1 VPSATD
7 GGSQVAGDRGGGSAV
22 APTRRRKYPR
32 LRRGV
37 AWIPLLVL
45 LGATVAAAVYV
56 GENRQR
62 ATRDLFERR
71 AEYGTAALK
80 QRVSPYTEVLY
91 GLQGLVRAS
100 QSVTREEWREYVS
113 QTAVGVRNRGIE
125 TVEFIRYVPG
135 SRLREFERGLRS
147 DRALRAR
154 GDLGELR
161 IRPPGTRS
169 EHFIVD
175 YVEPLPGHEG
185 RLGFDL
191 GSDPAEAQAIERAR
205 RTGLPTATL
214 PRAVPA
220 TGGKV
225 AFHIFI
231 PLYSSGAPLGSVER
245 RRRAFI
251 GVAGLAIS
259 PKRML
264 EGIPL
269 PPGVELKIHASPG
282 VGGGSL
288 GPPKGETLIFS
299 SETEVRPVG
308 DRHHRSTVIEVAD
321 RRWIA
326 AFTARQDLDDWFE
339 QPAAQAVLAGGTGI
353 SLLLFA
359 MIYLLVTSRQRALGL
374 ASRMTSDLRQSEQRL
389 SMVLDT
395 MSDGLVAADANGD
408 FLIFNRAAESIL
420 GKGADN
426 VGTPSW
432 QSHYGV
438 FLSDGVTPAPEE
450 ALPLVRAIQGEIVPR
465 MELVI
470 RNERRPEGSCIEV
483 SATPLHDD
491 GRPVGGVATFRD
503 ITERKRTEAEL
514 AQKEEAERANQ
525 AKSEFLSRMS
535 HELRTPL
542 NAVIGFGQLLEL
554 DDLDPRQREG
564 VEQILKAGR
573 HLLELINEVLDISR
587 IESGTLSISLEPV
600 HLGSVLAEA
609 LSLIRPL
616 ADDAEVRLSADPSE
630 RKDLHV
636 LADQQR
642 LKQVLINLLS
652 NAVKYNRR
660 GGEVRVRCTEPAE
673 GRVEIAVA
681 DTGRGMT
688 PEQLERL
695 FDPFERLGAERTGVE
710 GTGLGLSLSMGLME
724 AMGGTIK
731 AESQPEAGTTMR
743 VELEAAE
750 AVEDQVAA
758 PIDAPTA
765 PDGRP
770 RERGTIIYIEDNLSN
785 VKLVEQ
791 ALQRLPEVRLIPAM
805 QGKLGIDLARQHRP
819 DLILLDLHL
828 PDLHGREVLDQL
840 TGDPATAAI
849 PVVVISADATPG
861 EIERLLAAGAA
872 DYLTKPIDVEA
883 LLKTVTGG
891 LRATAS
897 R

>member
-1 VPSATD
+1 
-7 GGSQVAGDRGGGSAV
+7 
-22 APTRRRKYPR
+22 
-32 LRRGV
+32 
-37 AWIPLLVL
+37 VL
-45 LGATVAAAVYV
+45 LGATVASAVYV

-62 ATRDLFERR
+62 AARDLFERR

-100 QSVTREEWREYVS
+100 QSVTREEWREYVT
-113 QTAVGVRNRGIE
+113 QTAVAARNRGIE

-135 SRLREFERGLRS
+135 SRVREFERGLRA

-161 IRPPGTRS
+161 IRPPGIRR
-169 EHFIVD
+169 EHFIAD
-175 YVEPLPGHEG
+175 YVEPLAGHEG

-191 GSDPAEAQAIERAR
+191 GSDPAEAHAIERAR
-205 RTGLPTATL
+205 RTGLPTATS
-214 PRAVPA
+214 PRAVSGA
-220 TGGKV
+220 KGKL
-225 AFHIFI
+225 AFHMFI
-231 PLYSSGAPLGSVER
+231 PLYHSGMAVGSVEQ

-251 GVAGLAIS
+251 GLAGLAIS

-264 EGIPL
+264 GGIPL
-269 PPGVELKIHASPG
+269 PPGVELEIYASG
-282 VGGGSL
+282 VGERPL
-288 GPPKGETLIFS
+288 GAPGDELLVFS
-299 SETEVRPVG
+299 SDPESSQARATD
-308 DRHHRSTVIEVAD
+308 DRHRRSSVIDVAD
-321 RRWIA
+321 RRLIA
-326 AFTARQDLDDWFE
+326 VYTSRQDSDDWFE
-339 QPAAQAVLAGGTGI
+339 QPAAQAALAGGTVI

-359 MIYLLVTSRQRALGL
+359 MAYLLFTSRERALGL
-374 ASRMTSDLRQSEQRL
+374 AGRMTSDLRQSEQRL

-395 MSDGLVAADANGD
+395 MSDGLVAADANGN

-420 GKGADN
+420 GKRADN
-426 VGTPSW
+426 VGTPNW

-450 ALPLVRAIQGEIVPR
+450 ALPLVRAIKGETVQR

-470 RNERRPEGSCIEV
+470 RNERRPGGSHIEV

-503 ITERKRTEAEL
+503 VTERKRTEAEL

-616 ADDAEVRLSADPSE
+616 ADDAEVRLSADSSE
-630 RKDLHV
+630 SKDLHV

-660 GGEVRVRCTEPAE
+660 GGEVRVRCTESAE

-695 FDPFERLGAERTGVE
+695 FDPFERLGAERTDVE

-750 AVEDQVAA
+750 APENQVAA
-758 PIDAPTA
+758 PIDAPAA

-785 VKLVEQ
+785 LKLVEQ
-791 ALQRLPEVRLIPAM
+791 ALYRLPEVRLIPAM

-840 TGDPATAAI
+840 KRDPATAAI
-849 PVVVISADATPG
+849 PVVVISADATHAQ
-861 EIERLLAAGAA
+861 IERLRTAGAA
-872 DYLTKPIDVEA
+872 DYLTKPIDVET
-883 LLKTVTGG
+883 LLNTVRGG